1 MRIDMQRRNL
11 LYAAVFAIA
20 MAYLEAAVVVYI
32 RKLYGISDIMTSL
45 SSFDAQISRIEIGRE
60 TATLVMLWAFG
71 WIAGKKLQ
79 SRIGFFIFA
88 FGVWDIFYYIWLRI
102 FIGWP
107 HSLLDWDL
115 LFLIPLPWWGPIV
128 SPVLIALSMAIIGI
142 QLVVS
147 EAQGIA
153 IQPKAAEWLL
163 LVSGIL
169 AMLYAFMAD
178 ALALR
183 HLNSEMLGKLRPS
196 SFQWPVFLAGFIL
209 SVASCR
215 KFLAVEKS
223 NNKAE
228 RKIIK

>member
-11 LYAAVFAIA
+11 LFAAVFAIA
-20 MAYLEAAVVVYI
+20 MEYLEAAIVVDL
-32 RKLYGISDIMTSL
+32 RKLYGITDIMASL

-60 TATLVMLWAFG
+60 AATLVMLWALG

-88 FGVWDIFYYIWLRI
+88 FGVWDIFYYIWLHI

-115 LFLIPLPWWGPIV
+115 LFLIPLPWWGPIL
-128 SPVLIALSMAIIGI
+128 SPVLIALIMAIIGV

-147 EAQGIA
+147 EARGIA
-153 IQPKAAEWLL
+153 IQPKTAEWLL

-178 ALALR
+178 ALAVR
-183 HLNSEMLGKLRPS
+183 HLNLEMLGMLRPS
-196 SFQWPVFLAGFIL
+196 SFQWPIFLVGFIL
-209 SVASCR
+209 SVASCG
-215 KFLAVEKS
+215 KFLAAVKS
-223 NNKAE
+223 DDKAGG
-228 RKIIK
+228 RITT